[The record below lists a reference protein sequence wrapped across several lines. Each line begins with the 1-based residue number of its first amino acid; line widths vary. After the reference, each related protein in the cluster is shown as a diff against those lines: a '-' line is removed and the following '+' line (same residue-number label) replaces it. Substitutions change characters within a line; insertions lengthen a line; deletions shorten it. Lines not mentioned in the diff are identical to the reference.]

1 MPSQFSTDLRI
12 ELIGN
17 GEQSGTWGTT
27 TNNNLG
33 TLIEDAI
40 SGMAAVSVTSA
51 AQPLTAIDGAA
62 DEARCAALRLTTTTG
77 AAFAV
82 YAPPV
87 TKLYV
92 IQNTTSFTATIYA
105 STVIGNTTAAG
116 TGVAI
121 PAGKTMLVR
130 CQPRLGSPSNFD
142 FVDAISYIT
151 SLEAGDTVLGNRL
164 SATYT
169 QTATTVTVTTSV
181 VHEYVNGESV
191 SFINSTGDGVS
202 GTYTITYIN
211 TTSFSFTSPVSQST
225 SGNCFVT
232 NDAVTISG
240 VVGPAVVI
248 EGGSTIPALR
258 VSQSSTGVGLAV
270 TQSSTGTSLYVSQTG
285 SGAPVV
291 VENRFIITNGG
302 EVIIG
307 SGEASSITSGNTLR
321 GPNRTGA
328 DVTGANLAI
337 QAGNGTG
344 TGGSGTIALR
354 TAGTGSSGSSA
365 NSMQDRFLVNN
376 SGEIIIGSGEAT
388 STTSGNTLR
397 GPNRTGTNA
406 AGADL
411 TIQSGNGTGTGGSG
425 FIALQTAVPGSSGS
439 SANTMV
445 DRLKLSNGVMVGK
458 SFDMNYGVIPVAQYY
473 ALNSDS
479 AGANNTSAQALFG
492 VGVNLAANTI
502 YEFEMQ
508 FVLFKSAGTTS
519 HTISLLHN
527 IGSGTINNINYSLMA
542 GFQANP
548 VTALNP
554 PLYFAYFQTAAASV
568 VSAATTTAGA
578 NYRAIVKGT
587 ISVGTAGKWTPQYQL
602 SAAPGGAYST
612 LTGSFVKIYPV
623 GASGANVNSGGW
635 SA

>member
-1 MPSQFSTDLRI
+1 MPSTFSTDLRI

-33 TLIEDAI
+33 ILIEDAI
-40 SGMAAVSVTSA
+40 SGMAAVTVTSA
-51 AQPLTAIDGAA
+51 AQALTAIDGAA
-62 DEARCAALRLTTTTG
+62 DQARCAALRLTTTTG

-92 IQNTTSFTATIYA
+92 VQNTTAYTATIYA
-105 STVIGNTTAAG
+105 STILGNTTAAG
-116 TGVAI
+116 EGVAI
-121 PAGKTMLVR
+121 PAGETMLVR

-142 FVDAISYIT
+142 FVDAVSYIT
-151 SLEAGDTVLGNRL
+151 SLEAGDAVLGARL

-169 QTATTVTVTTSV
+169 QTATTVTVTTSSA
-181 VHEYVNGESV
+181 HEYINGESV
-191 SFINSTGDGVS
+191 AFINATGNGVN

-211 TTSFSFTSPVSQST
+211 ATSFSFTSPVSQST

-232 NDAVTISG
+232 NDATTLGG
-240 VVGPAVVI
+240 VIGPAVVI
-248 EGGSTIPALR
+248 EGGSSIPALR
-258 VSQSSTGVGLAV
+258 VSQSSTGVGLAI

-291 VENRFIITNGG
+291 VENRFIINNGG

-307 SGEASSITSGNTLR
+307 EGEASG
-321 GPNRTGA
+321 
-328 DVTGANLAI
+328 
-337 QAGNGTG
+337 
-344 TGGSGTIALR
+344 
-354 TAGTGSSGSSA
+354 
-365 NSMQDRFLVNN
+365 
-376 SGEIIIGSGEAT
+376 
-388 STTSGNTLR
+388 TTSGNTLR

-411 TIQSGNGTGTGGSG
+411 TIRAGNGTGTGGSG
-425 FIALQTAVPGSSGS
+425 FIALQTAVPGGSGS
-439 SANTMV
+439 TANTMV

-458 SFDMNYGVIPVAQYY
+458 AFDMDYGIVPVAQYY
-473 ALNSDS
+473 ALNTDF
-479 AGANNTSAQALFG
+479 AGTNGTSAQSLFN

-527 IGSGTINNINYSLMA
+527 IGSGSINNINYSLLA
-542 GFQANP
+542 GWVANP
-548 VTALNP
+548 TTSLVAPTFWS
-554 PLYFAYFQTAAASV
+554 YIQSAAATLV
-568 VSAATTTAGA
+568 TTATTTAGV
-578 NYRAIVKGT
+578 NYRATVKGT

-612 LTGSFVKIYPV
+612 LAGSFVKIYPV
-623 GASGANVNSGGW
+623 GAAGANVNSGGW

>member
-1 MPSQFSTDLRI
+1 MPSTFSTDLRI

-33 TLIEDAI
+33 ILIEDAI

-105 STVIGNTTAAG
+105 STIIGNIIAAG
-116 TGVAI
+116 TGVAV

-181 VHEYVNGESV
+181 AHEYVNGESV
-191 SFINSTGDGVS
+191 SFINSTGDGVN
-202 GTYTITYIN
+202 GTYTITFIN

-258 VSQSSTGVGLAV
+258 VSQSSTGVGLAI

-307 SGEASSITSGNTLR
+307 SGEASGTTAGNTLR
-321 GPNRTGA
+321 GP
-328 DVTGANLAI
+328 
-337 QAGNGTG
+337 
-344 TGGSGTIALR
+344 S
-354 TAGTGSSGSSA
+354 
-365 NSMQDRFLVNN
+365 
-376 SGEIIIGSGEAT
+376 
-388 STTSGNTLR
+388 
-397 GPNRTGTNA
+397 RTGTNS
-406 AGADL
+406 AGANL

-425 FIALQTAVPGSSGS
+425 FLALQTAVPGSSGS

-445 DRLKLSNGVMVGK
+445 DRLKLSNGVMVGRA
-458 SFDMNYGVIPVAQYY
+458 FDMDYGIVPVAQYY
-473 ALNSDS
+473 ALNSDY
-479 AGANNTSAQALFG
+479 AGANGTSAQSLFN

-542 GFQANP
+542 GFHANP

-568 VSAATTTAGA
+568 VSAATTTAGV